1 MDIPTQ
7 KCHVM
12 HANAVPETPTL
23 IPPKWYLAS
32 VSNPYRRQ
40 NSNTKKSLYV
50 EDGARLSNNSLLAQ
64 LLQESTQIFFLNLNH
79 TRFETV
85 HAHSGARLSD
95 DFLERVAEP
104 VHSRSSIVIFIF

>member
-23 IPPKWYLAS
+23 IPSKWYLAS
-32 VSNPYRRQ
+32 VPKPYRHQ

-50 EDGARLSNNSLLAQ
+50 EDGAHLSNNSLLAQ
-64 LLQESTQIFFLNLNH
+64 LNH
-79 TRFETV
+79 TRLETV
-85 HAHSGARLSD
+85 HAHSGARLSNN
-95 DFLERVAEP
+95 FLERVAES
-104 VHSRSSIVIFIF
+104 VHSRSSVVIFIF